1 MLTKNFIIRTPI
13 GSPSKIYC
21 DDVRG
26 KSPITR
32 SRLKSI
38 SRSPTPTKS
47 RSGMM
52 TPVRAGAK
60 SNMSSRTPSRRYKNL
75 IVDHT
80 TNKFTLL
87 EDYMIMKEYNQGKN
101 NSVRQTASN
110 LRETL
115 KRENE
120 VIERRIRTIISKL
133 NASDVSR
140 VANSAKVLIRNLML
154 EIPTF
159 LCPVR

>member
-13 GSPSKIYC
+13 GSPSKIYG

-38 SRSPTPTKS
+38 SKSPTPTKH

-52 TPVRAGAK
+52 TPVREGAK
-60 SNMSSRTPSRRYKNL
+60 SNLTSRTPSRRYKNL
-75 IVDHT
+75 IIDHS

-87 EDYMIMKEYNQGKN
+87 EDYMIMNEYNQGRN
-101 NSVRQTASN
+101 NSVR
-110 LRETL
+110 
-115 KRENE
+115 
-120 VIERRIRTIISKL
+120 
-133 NASDVSR
+133 
-140 VANSAKVLIRNLML
+140 
-154 EIPTF
+154 
-159 LCPVR
+159 